1 MAEKIF
7 LLEDDAYLRDGL
19 LEMLQGRD
27 YEVESAESIKKA
39 EIIIKEKRF
48 SLLIFDVMLSD
59 GSSFDLCE
67 RLRAQGVTTPI
78 LFLTACDEEYQIVRG
93 LDAGGDDY
101 VTKPFNPLE
110 MVSRVKAQLRRYTL
124 YNGAET
130 LENKEIFDSAGLIVN
145 HQTHVCTLY
154 EKEIAL
160 TPTEFNILWLLC
172 KNAGKVV
179 STEEIFE
186 KIWNEKYLDSNNTVM
201 VHIRRIR
208 EKLNEPSRNP
218 KFIKTVWGVGYKIEK
233 K

>member
-1 MAEKIF
+1 MNI
-7 LLEDDAYLRDGL
+7 LVLDD
-19 LEMLQGRD
+19 E
-27 YEVESAESIKKA
+27 A
-39 EIIIKEKRF
+39 EIADLVELFLKNEGYNVYKFYSSSEAIKCIN
-48 SLLIFDVMLSD
+48 STPLDLALLDVMLPDTD
-59 GSSFDLCE
+59 GFTI
-67 RLRAQGVTTPI
+67 LRKIREEGFRFPVI
-78 LFLTACDEEYQIVRG
+78 MLTAKVEDNDKIIG
-93 LDAGGDDY
+93 LSLGADDY
-101 VTKPFNPLE
+101 ITKPFNPLE

-172 KNAGKVV
+172 QNAGKVV

-208 EKLNEPSRNP
+208 EKLKEPSRNP

>member
-101 VTKPFNPLE
+101 VTKPFKLLE
-110 MVSRVKAQLRRYTL
+110 LLSRIRALIRRNALVINTNNMTVKKNNQNIFVTKTEFQILSMLIRNNGAIVTRSSLLQSIWDDSGNFIDDNTLSVHVSRLR
-124 YNGAET
+124 
-130 LENKEIFDSAGLIVN
+130 
-145 HQTHVCTLY
+145 
-154 EKEIAL
+154 
-160 TPTEFNILWLLC
+160 
-172 KNAGKVV
+172 
-179 STEEIFE
+179 E
-186 KIWNEKYLDSNNTVM
+186 KIGADKIATVRG
-201 VHIRRIR
+201 I
-208 EKLNEPSRNP
+208 
-218 KFIKTVWGVGYKIEK
+218 GYRWEENI
-233 K
+233 

>member
-1 MAEKIF
+1 MTHNVIVGDMIWAVTLGRIPNLYRHYGCGLHLCVRAEKIF

-39 EIIIKEKRF
+39 EIIIKENRF

-101 VTKPFNPLE
+101 VTKPFKLLE
-110 MVSRVKAQLRRYTL
+110 LLSRIR
-124 YNGAET
+124 
-130 LENKEIFDSAGLIVN
+130 
-145 HQTHVCTLY
+145 
-154 EKEIAL
+154 AL
-160 TPTEFNILWLLC
+160 
-172 KNAGKVV
+172 
-179 STEEIFE
+179 
-186 KIWNEKYLDSNNTVM
+186 
-201 VHIRRIR
+201 IRRNAFQNFVSSDLVIDT
-208 EKLNEPSRNP
+208 
-218 KFIKTVWGVGYKIEK
+218 II
-233 K
+233 

>member
-1 MAEKIF
+1 MNI
-7 LLEDDAYLRDGL
+7 LVLDD
-19 LEMLQGRD
+19 E
-27 YEVESAESIKKA
+27 A
-39 EIIIKEKRF
+39 EIADLVELFLKNEGYNVYKFYSSSEAIKCIN
-48 SLLIFDVMLSD
+48 STPLDLALLDVMLPDTD
-59 GSSFDLCE
+59 GFTI
-67 RLRAQGVTTPI
+67 LRKIREEGFRFPVI
-78 LFLTACDEEYQIVRG
+78 MLTAKVEDNDKTIG
-93 LDAGGDDY
+93 LSLGADDY
-101 VTKPFNPLE
+101 ITKPFNPLE
-110 MVSRVKAQLRRYTL
+110 MVSRVKAQLRRYTF

-130 LENKEIFDSAGLIVN
+130 LENKEIFNSAGLIVN

-172 KNAGKVV
+172 KNADKVV

>member
-1 MAEKIF
+1 MNI
-7 LLEDDAYLRDGL
+7 LVLDD
-19 LEMLQGRD
+19 E
-27 YEVESAESIKKA
+27 A
-39 EIIIKEKRF
+39 EIADLVELFLKNEGYNVYKFYSSSEAIKCIN
-48 SLLIFDVMLSD
+48 STPLDLALLDVMLPDTD
-59 GSSFDLCE
+59 GFTI
-67 RLRAQGVTTPI
+67 LRKIREEGFRFPVI
-78 LFLTACDEEYQIVRG
+78 MLTAKVEDNDKIIG
-93 LDAGGDDY
+93 LSLGADDY
-101 VTKPFNPLE
+101 ITKPFNPLE

-160 TPTEFNILWLLC
+160 TPTEFSILWLLC

>member
-1 MAEKIF
+1 MNI
-7 LLEDDAYLRDGL
+7 LVLDD
-19 LEMLQGRD
+19 E
-27 YEVESAESIKKA
+27 A
-39 EIIIKEKRF
+39 EIADLVELFLKNEGYNVYKFYSSSEAIKCIN
-48 SLLIFDVMLSD
+48 STPLDLALLDVMLPDTD
-59 GSSFDLCE
+59 GFTI
-67 RLRAQGVTTPI
+67 LRKIREEGFRFPVI
-78 LFLTACDEEYQIVRG
+78 MLTAKVEDNDKVIG
-93 LDAGGDDY
+93 LSLGADDY
-101 VTKPFNPLE
+101 ITKPFNPLE
-110 MVSRVKAQLRRYTL
+110 MVSRVKAQLRRYTF

-172 KNAGKVV
+172 KNADKVV

>member
-1 MAEKIF
+1 MNI
-7 LLEDDAYLRDGL
+7 LVLDD
-19 LEMLQGRD
+19 E
-27 YEVESAESIKKA
+27 A
-39 EIIIKEKRF
+39 EIADLVELFLKNEGYNVYKFYSSSEAIKCIN
-48 SLLIFDVMLSD
+48 STPLDLALLDVMLPDTD
-59 GSSFDLCE
+59 GFTI
-67 RLRAQGVTTPI
+67 LRKIREEGFRFPVI
-78 LFLTACDEEYQIVRG
+78 MLTAKVEDNDKIIG
-93 LDAGGDDY
+93 LS
-101 VTKPFNPLE
+101 L
-110 MVSRVKAQLRRYTL
+110 
-124 YNGAET
+124 GAET